1 MITVTIMK
9 KQKNQKTR
17 VGIFENM
24 DVNIPVGN
32 FLDGN
37 FYGGNSSGG
46 SLAISKTCT
55 LLSMSFGD
63 FS

>member
-1 MITVTIMK
+1 MITVAIMK

-32 FLDGN
+32 FLGGN
-37 FYGGNSSGG
+37 FYRGNSPGG
-46 SLAISKTCT
+46 SLI
-55 LLSMSFGD
+55 G
-63 FS
+63 